1 MESTERTSVA
11 ITMCT
16 EWTMTH

>member
-11 ITMCT
+11 VAMHN
-16 EWTMTH
+16 E